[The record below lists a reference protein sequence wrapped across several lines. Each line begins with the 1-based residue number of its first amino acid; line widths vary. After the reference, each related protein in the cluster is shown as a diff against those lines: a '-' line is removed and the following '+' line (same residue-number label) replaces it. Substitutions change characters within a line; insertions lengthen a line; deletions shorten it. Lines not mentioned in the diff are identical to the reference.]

1 MDSGS
6 VGEYTFSVGF
16 DVDDWVTGSLVGAGK
31 GEGAGGGVGKGVIV
45 SFCAVSVVC
54 DKLLNTDDGFGF
66 PPVGFLP
73 PVGLVNDPFEGTVGF
88 LVGLPVT
95 SGAPMGVLVTE
106 NTPSKIGL
114 ASSTGEFVGSLVVA
128 FVGGGDGGSLF
139 ALHIGVHIA
148 FSL

>member
-16 DVDDWVTGSLVGAGK
+16 DVGDWVTGSLVGAGD
-31 GEGAGGGVGKGVIV
+31 GEGVGKGVAV
-45 SFCAVSVVC
+45 SFCAVSAVC
-54 DKLLNTDDGFGF
+54 DELSETDDGLGF

-73 PVGLVNDPFEGTVGF
+73 PVGLVNDPFAGSIGF
-88 LVGLPVT
+88 LVGLSVKT
-95 SGAPMGVLVTE
+95 AAPMGDLVTE
-106 NTPSKIGL
+106 NTPSKVGVV
-114 ASSTGEFVGSLVVA
+114 SSTSESVGSLVLA

-148 FSL
+148 ISL

>member
-1 MDSGS
+1 MASGS

-16 DVDDWVTGSLVGAGK
+16 DVGDWVTGSLVGAGE
-31 GEGAGGGVGKGVIV
+31 GEGVGKGVVV
-45 SFCAVSVVC
+45 SFCAVAAVC
-54 DKLLNTDDGFGF
+54 DELLDTEDGLGF

-95 SGAPMGVLVTE
+95 AAPMGDLVTE

-148 FSL
+148 FSLQ